1 VYRDTD
7 QDSEDVDIQEF
18 ADEIEQWIIDEFK
31 AVGLDTAKSIINQSL
46 SDLVLRVDLEEETIK
61 EVLSILRAEFE

>member
-1 VYRDTD
+1 
-7 QDSEDVDIQEF
+7 VDIHEF
-18 ADEIEQWIIDEFK
+18 ADEIEQWIIDQFK

-46 SDLVLRVDLEEETIK
+46 NDLVLRVDLEEETIR